1 MARRRLLEPL
11 RGESSRS
18 KRPAWGTCRRPLLA
32 QPCGGDD
39 PPNVNSGWKK
49 DPYAAFHETALARRG
64 ETLLDPPPIS
74 LASIEDL

>member
-1 MARRRLLEPL
+1 
-11 RGESSRS
+11 
-18 KRPAWGTCRRPLLA
+18 LA